1 MIQGRIIAAE
11 TTGAVLGTANV
22 LLMRELID
30 SPVALAYL
38 KAKAAGQS
46 PSPPFLMKSL
56 KGFGSPSVLIG
67 IAEGAITEIL
77 GILGATKNTPFVSP
91 AVNSALLTFG
101 GSTLAAAIIGG
112 IFPQQNWASAV
123 AVDPGNPL
131 GAGSRI
137 NRGQMIVNSTPPTA
151 SEATAAA
158 LL

>member
-11 TTGAVLGTANV
+11 TAGAILGPTNV
-22 LLMRELID
+22 FLMRELID

-38 KAKAAGQS
+38 KSKAAGQN

-67 IAEGAITEIL
+67 IAEGALTEIL
-77 GILGATKNTPFVSP
+77 GILGATRNTPFVSP

-123 AVDPGNPL
+123 AVDPGNPI

-137 NRGQMIVNSTPPTA
+137 NRGQMNVSGASPTP

>member
-11 TTGAVLGTANV
+11 TVGAVLGPTNI

-38 KAKAAGQS
+38 KAKAAGQTV
-46 PSPPFLMKSL
+46 SPPFLMQSL

-77 GILGATKNTPFVSP
+77 GILGAMKNKPFISP

-101 GSTLAAAIIGG
+101 GSTLATAIIGG

-123 AVDPGNPL
+123 AVDPGNPI

-137 NRGQMIVNSTPPTA
+137 NRGQMSVGGTPPTGA
-151 SEATAAA
+151 ERTAKAI
-158 LL
+158 L